1 MNKRVIQE
9 VLADQWETV
18 QEQGFLTR
26 AFDWEENLNYCLV
39 GIRRAGKSYLL
50 IQRIH
55 ELLKEGVS
63 EDHIL
68 YVNFEDERLLEMTA
82 AELHLLLEVQSEFA
96 KDHKVTHVFLDELQ
110 NVTGWEKFVRRLADS
125 KYHVYVTGSNAKMLS
140 REIATTLGGRFMM
153 RVVYPYDFSEYLM
166 ALGIDGSPRKQLTM
180 KGKAAISSTFD
191 AYLESGAFPE
201 LIDVQSKR
209 MYLNNIYQTIYLGD
223 IIARNGIGNEFAVR
237 LLLKK
242 IAESVCHPLSY
253 SRLTRIV
260 TGSGLAIGKMTVIK
274 YVSYMQDSYL
284 IFSIQNIMGKLVD
297 RETTPKYYFMDTGLL
312 QLLVLDGVTAALENL
327 AAIELVRRYGMD
339 QVYYYERNIEVD
351 FYIPE
356 KKMAVQVC
364 YFLHQ
369 SEETLEREVG
379 GLLKLND
386 FMKGQS
392 LYILT
397 YSEEEEIERDGVTI
411 HVLPMWKWLLEKES

>member
-1 MNKRVIQE
+1 M
-9 VLADQWETV
+9 LADQWEAV

-39 GIRRAGKSYLL
+39 GIRKAGKSYLL

-55 ELLKEGVS
+55 ELLKEGVP

-82 AELHLLLEVQSEFA
+82 ADLHLLLEAQAEFA
-96 KDHKVTHVFLDELQ
+96 EDHKVTHVFLDELQ

-180 KGKAAISSTFD
+180 KGKAAISSAFD
-191 AYLESGAFPE
+191 AYLENGAFPE
-201 LIDVQSKR
+201 LIDVHSKR
-209 MYLNNIYQTIYLGD
+209 MYLNNIYRTIYLGD
-223 IIARNGIGNEFAVR
+223 IIARNGIGNEFAVL

-242 IAESVCHPLSY
+242 ITESVCYPLSY
-253 SRLTRIV
+253 SSLTRIV

-284 IFSIQNIMGKLVD
+284 IFSIQNIMGKLVG
-297 RETTPKYYFMDTGLL
+297 RKTMPKYYFMDTGLL

-339 QVYYYERNIEVD
+339 
-351 FYIPE
+351 
-356 KKMAVQVC
+356 
-364 YFLHQ
+364 
-369 SEETLEREVG
+369 
-379 GLLKLND
+379 
-386 FMKGQS
+386 
-392 LYILT
+392 
-397 YSEEEEIERDGVTI
+397 
-411 HVLPMWKWLLEKES
+411 

>member
-1 MNKRVIQE
+1 MNKKIIQE

-55 ELLKEGVS
+55 ELLKEGIL

-82 AELHLLLEVQSEFA
+82 ADLHLLLEVQAEFA
-96 KDHKVTHVFLDELQ
+96 EDHKVTHVFLDELQ

-153 RVVYPYDFSEYLM
+153 RVVYPYDFSEYLA

-180 KGKAAISSTFD
+180 KGKAAISSAFE

-260 TGSGLAIGKMTVIK
+260 AGSGLAIGKMTVIK

-327 AAIELVRRYGMD
+327 AAIELVRCYGMD

-379 GLLKLND
+379 GLLKLNE

-397 YSEEEEIERDGVTI
+397 YSEDEEIERNGVTI
-411 HVLPMWKWLLEKES
+411 HVLPMWKWLLAKEI

>member
-1 MNKRVIQE
+1 
-9 VLADQWETV
+9 
-18 QEQGFLTR
+18 
-26 AFDWEENLNYCLV
+26 
-39 GIRRAGKSYLL
+39 
-50 IQRIH
+50 
-55 ELLKEGVS
+55 
-63 EDHIL
+63 
-68 YVNFEDERLLEMTA
+68 
-82 AELHLLLEVQSEFA
+82 
-96 KDHKVTHVFLDELQ
+96 
-110 NVTGWEKFVRRLADS
+110 
-125 KYHVYVTGSNAKMLS
+125 MLS

-180 KGKAAISSTFD
+180 KGKAAISSAFD
-191 AYLESGAFPE
+191 AYLENGAFPE

-369 SEETLEREVG
+369 SAETLAREVG

-397 YSEEEEIERDGVTI
+397 YSEEEEIERGGVTI
-411 HVLPMWKWLLEKES
+411 HVLPMWKWLLAKEL